1 MTVERLDPKTFGKFE
16 TLDHYAR
23 YVFASQFVPGKR
35 VMDIACGLGYG
46 AKLLRDAGASHV
58 VAIDNSEEAITYAET
73 HYGDEQIDYYCA
85 DAHSAANVVTGV
97 FDVVVSFETIE
108 HLERPS
114 EFLGQCQRLAHRDT
128 IFVLSVPNEAHLPS
142 GCNPWHLHA
151 FDYESFATL
160 LRKHFES
167 FTLIPQYF
175 STASIIDAVPD
186 SEGADLTLGHTL
198 MARFQAIP
206 LKPYSYIAVCGL
218 VEHIPEPNC
227 IVHGP
232 RFFSDMSQWVTELE
246 RAKTWLD
253 EQRQT
258 WMHTAEERA
267 TALADLKQEVTELER
282 TKTWLDEQ
290 HQTWMHTAEERA
302 TALADLKQ
310 EVTELERTKTWLDEQ
325 RQTWMHTA
333 EERATALA
341 DLKEELQQVL
351 KTVEMTEH
359 WAEQLL
365 RVRAW
370 LIEQREHQE
379 VTLARQATQLAQ
391 ALADVARCSEAL
403 SAITN
408 SRGYRMLEWSRTKL
422 LPFGTARGLMARSL
436 LRWIYQSLRSN
447 NP

>member
-35 VMDIACGLGYG
+35 VLDIACGLGYG

-85 DAHSAANVVTGV
+85 DAHSVASVVTGV

-108 HLERPS
+108 HLARPS
-114 EFLGQCQRLAHRDT
+114 EFLGQCQRLAHSDT
-128 IFVLSVPNEAHLPS
+128 ILVLSVPNEAHLPS

-198 MARFQAIP
+198 IARFQAMP
-206 LKPYSYIAVCGL
+206 LQPYSYIAVCGL

-267 TALADLKQEVTELER
+267 TALADLKEEVTELER
-282 TKTWLDEQ
+282 
-290 HQTWMHTAEERA
+290 A
-302 TALADLKQ
+302 
-310 EVTELERTKTWLDEQ
+310 KTWLDEQ

-403 SAITN
+403 TVITN

-436 LRWIYQSLRSN
+436 LRWISRSLRPN
-447 NP
+447 NS

>member
-1 MTVERLDPKTFGKFE
+1 MAVERLDPKTFGKFE

-35 VMDIACGLGYG
+35 VLDIACGLGYG

-58 VAIDNSEEAITYAET
+58 IAIDNSEEAITYAET

-108 HLERPS
+108 HLARPS
-114 EFLGQCQRLAHRDT
+114 EFLGQCQRLAHRNT
-128 IFVLSVPNEAHLPS
+128 IFILSVPNEAHLPS

-198 MARFQAIP
+198 IARFQAIP
-206 LKPYSYIAVCGL
+206 LQPYSYIAVCGL
-218 VEHIPEPNC
+218 AEHIPEPNC

-232 RFFSDMSQWVTELE
+232 RLFSDMSQWVMELE
-246 RAKTWLD
+246 RGKTWLD

-258 WMHTAEERA
+258 WMRTAEERA
-267 TALADLKQEVTELER
+267 TALA
-282 TKTWLDEQ
+282 
-290 HQTWMHTAEERA
+290 AI
-302 TALADLKQ
+302 
-310 EVTELERTKTWLDEQ
+310 
-325 RQTWMHTA
+325 
-333 EERATALA
+333 
-341 DLKEELQQVL
+341 KEEMQQVL
-351 KTVEMTEH
+351 TTVEMTER

-365 RVRAW
+365 RARAW
-370 LIEQREHQE
+370 LIEQCEHQE
-379 VTLARQATQLAQ
+379 VTLACQTAQLSEQKAMVTRQGTQLADQEVTLARQTAQLSEQKAMVTRQATQLAEYEATVTHQATQLAEYEATVTRQATQLAQ
-391 ALADVARCSEAL
+391 ALADVARCCEVL

-408 SRGYRMLEWSRTKL
+408 SRGYRLLGWSRTKL
-422 LPFGTARGLMARSL
+422 LPFGTRRGCIARSL
-436 LRWIYQSLRSN
+436 LRWISQGLR
-447 NP
+447 PQT